1 MLCHIAGRCHPSH
14 SLRVKCIIEFVLKA
28 TLPAEIDMEYYVFHL
43 ATLSSAF
50 LAPPPPLSATAH
62 STSTTRR
69 SQVMKADQFDC
80 VLIFC
85 IFEIDFP

>member
-50 LAPPPPLSATAH
+50 LAPPPPLRHRPLHLHHPPVPSY
-62 STSTTRR
+62 
-69 SQVMKADQFDC
+69 
-80 VLIFC
+80 
-85 IFEIDFP
+85 EG

>member
-50 LAPPPPLSATAH
+50 LAPPPPAGPKL
-62 STSTTRR
+62 
-69 SQVMKADQFDC
+69 
-80 VLIFC
+80 
-85 IFEIDFP
+85 